1 MKKGILTDFEKANR
15 NALESLGM
23 ELRKQL
29 AFIEES
35 IRENRE
41 ELQAYKAEFGDLFY
55 RPKNGPKER
64 GLPTETVLHPLVSEY
79 RMTIKSLLDSLT
91 LIETKLGVD
100 TGKGEGS
107 IGLEGDYIEESEE
120 FNAEEYLRAA
130 KKRRGKGRS

>member
-1 MKKGILTDFEKANR
+1 MKKGNLTDFEKANR
-15 NALESLGM
+15 NALETLGM

-35 IRENRE
+35 IKEDRLKLE
-41 ELQAYKAEFGDLFY
+41 AYKAEYGDLFY

-91 LIETKLGVD
+91 LIENKLGVD
-100 TGKGEGS
+100 TGKGEGGQ
-107 IGLEGDYIEESEE
+107 GLEGDYIGEGEE
-120 FNAEEYLRAA
+120 FDAEEYLRRS
-130 KKRRGKGRS
+130 KKRRERGS